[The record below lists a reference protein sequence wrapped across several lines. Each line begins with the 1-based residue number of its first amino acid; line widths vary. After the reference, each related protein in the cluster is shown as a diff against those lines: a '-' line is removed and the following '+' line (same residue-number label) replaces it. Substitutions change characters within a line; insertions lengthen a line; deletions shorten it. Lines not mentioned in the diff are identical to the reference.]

1 MSKVIN
7 IPWKKRYENI
17 ENKIREIL
25 DIVDKEVFYT
35 KLSQHD
41 IVIFALAKRVRSNW
55 SAINLLL
62 KYDFS
67 IEILV
72 IFRSVIESTIVFN
85 ALIEETEKA
94 YMLLELLS
102 NQNRA
107 KLHKNVIKNETL
119 KQIALLYDFSKVEK
133 SRVMIQQFS
142 ELSKKNDDLYDI
154 IYNYISS
161 AVHINLLSIESLL
174 IKTDKD
180 TYALKNNL
188 DINDIEIHY
197 YTLML
202 CMNVVLE
209 GLSERFKLN
218 LEDKIESIHI
228 ELQNMDVKSN

>member
-1 MSKVIN
+1 MNKVIN
-7 IPWKKRYENI
+7 IPWEIRYENI

-102 NQNRA
+102 NQNKA

>member
-1 MSKVIN
+1 MLFRS
-7 IPWKKRYENI
+7 
-17 ENKIREIL
+17 
-25 DIVDKEVFYT
+25 
-35 KLSQHD
+35 

-102 NQNRA
+102 NQNKA

-188 DINDIEIHY
+188 DINDIEIH
-197 YTLML
+197 
-202 CMNVVLE
+202 
-209 GLSERFKLN
+209 
-218 LEDKIESIHI
+218 
-228 ELQNMDVKSN
+228 